1 MTKDTGTVARAIRS
15 QDHKVT
21 LANRIH
27 ATLLNQIAAL
37 VAQSQ
42 VCESAL
48 GSGDG
53 KLFTEIAR
61 LRDMLRTLEEAT
73 RELVEATIEP
83 GALDLADAL
92 RAEVEEFQ
100 RRHPGIRVEG
110 SWEGV
115 ASIRIRWLT
124 RLIIDVVHEALANAA
139 RHGRPSELQVIASR
153 VSGGLLVRIRDNGRG
168 FDARVSGRTTSGA
181 LGHYGIHIMQERAKS
196 AQGRLEISSAPGKGT
211 QVTLFVPVS

>member
-1 MTKDTGTVARAIRS
+1 VARAIRS

>member
-115 ASIRIRWLT
+115 ASIRIR
-124 RLIIDVVHEALANAA
+124 
-139 RHGRPSELQVIASR
+139 
-153 VSGGLLVRIRDNGRG
+153 
-168 FDARVSGRTTSGA
+168 
-181 LGHYGIHIMQERAKS
+181 
-196 AQGRLEISSAPGKGT
+196 
-211 QVTLFVPVS
+211 

>member
-1 MTKDTGTVARAIRS
+1 MARAIRS